1 MIASEIQR
9 LADVFVNMNVES
21 FIWHDFKSRLRC
33 CIGGSVS
40 GAKEFDLFHFSLR
53 TLVKVIIENIH
64 GSHKLSS

>member
-1 MIASEIQR
+1 
-9 LADVFVNMNVES
+9 MNVES
-21 FIWHDFKSRLRC
+21 LIWLDFKSRLRC
-33 CIGGSVS
+33 CIGDSVS